1 MKKRLVDILNG
12 IADGV
17 FPTVKHSLKKTP
29 TGTEINRA
37 RLTASVGSWLLM
49 IAMFKG
55 WLTFEHFA
63 ELLKL
68 ILTID

>member
-1 MKKRLVDILNG
+1 MKKRLEDILNG
-12 IADGV
+12 IADGI
-17 FPTVKHSLKKTP
+17 FPTVKHSLKKTQ

-55 WLTFEHFA
+55 WLKFEQFG
-63 ELLKL
+63 EFLKI
-68 ILTID
+68 ILTLD